1 MRSILNKHDFEW
13 MLTLFGTAVG
23 AGILFLPIQAGLGGI
38 WPMIAVTL
46 IIFPLTYLSHR
57 GITRIVASNKE
68 PKDITGVVE
77 QDLGKNVGFAVSILY
92 FLSIVT
98 ICVGYATG
106 VTNLVESFLEN
117 QMGISGFPRP
127 LLCLLLLLLLTSVIV
142 AGEKVLI
149 TVTSL
154 MVYPLI
160 VILFGLSI
168 YMMPEWNLS
177 VFEQPLVPNDVLR
190 HVLLIFPLLVFA
202 MNFSPIC
209 SAFGLSYRERC
220 STPEEAVKRTDKI
233 IFWNCLIL
241 LIFVMFFVFSMVL
254 SSTPESIKV
263 AKAENI
269 DILTMISL
277 NHHHPLIRYFVPLL
291 AFFAIASSYFGHFL
305 GTREGLNSI
314 VRFAVERKNSAG
326 DIKSIRHLNKYTTIA
341 LVLFL
346 WALAVYNPS
355 ILNMIGMLSAPII
368 ALYCYIMPVVM
379 MRRIPRLAIYRTRF
393 GGVVFVMG
401 LVAITGYTLAE
412 MMA

>member
-1 MRSILNKHDFEW
+1 MRLMNKHDVEW

-38 WPMIAVTL
+38 WPMIVVTL

-57 GITRIVASNKE
+57 GITRIVASNE
-68 PKDITGVVE
+68 VAKDITGVVE
-77 QDLGKNVGFAVSILY
+77 QDLGKNVGFAVSVLY

-117 QMGISGFPRP
+117 QLGIMAFPRP
-127 LLCLLLLLLLTSVIV
+127 LLCLVLLLLLTSVV
-142 AGEKVLI
+142 AGEKALI

-160 VILFGLSI
+160 VILFGLSL
-168 YMMPEWNLS
+168 YMLPEWNLS
-177 VFEQPLVPNDVLR
+177 VFDQPFIAQDVLR
-190 HVLLIFPLLVFA
+190 HVLLTFPLLVFA

-209 SAFGLSYRERC
+209 SAFGLSYREKC
-220 STPEEAVKRTDKI
+220 ATPQEAVQRTDRI
-233 IFWNCLIL
+233 IFWNCLLL

-254 SSTPESIKV
+254 SSTPEVIAA

-269 DILTMISL
+269 DILTMLSL
-277 NHHHPLIRYFVPLL
+277 TYEHPFMRYFIPLI

-314 VRFAVERKNSAG
+314 VRYLVTRKDVQNET
-326 DIKSIRHLNKYTTIA
+326 RPLLHLNKYTTS
-341 LVLFL
+341 FL
-346 WALAVYNPS
+346 IFMLWLLAVYNPS
-355 ILNMIGMLSAPII
+355 ILNMIGMLSAPVI
-368 ALYCYIMPVVM
+368 ALYCYIMPVIM
-379 MRRIPRLAIYRTRF
+379 MRRIPRLSIYRSPF
-393 GGVVFVMG
+393 SGAIFVMG
-401 LVAITGYTLAE
+401 LVAISGYTLAE
-412 MMA
+412 FV